1 MIHEVASDPTRT
13 LAAVRRILLAIL
25 LLGIPGT
32 GAELLLLGHFDGW
45 RQQIPLVLLTLALVA
60 LVWHRVR
67 PGRLPV
73 RVLQLLMLLFIVSGG
88 AGVLLH
94 YRGNVAFELEMYPS
108 TAGFELFRKAIMGA
122 TPALAPGAM
131 FVLGLAGFA
140 YTYGHPG
147 SVARRDAI
155 PTSGGLR

>member
-1 MIHEVASDPTRT
+1 MASDPART

-32 GAELLLLGHFDGW
+32 FAELLLLGHFDGW
-45 RQQIPLVLLTLALVA
+45 RQQIPLVLLTLGFVA
-60 LVWHRVR
+60 VVWQRAR
-67 PGRLPV
+67 PGRLPI
-73 RVLQLLMLLFIVSGG
+73 RVLQLLMFLFIISGG

-94 YRGNVAFELEMYPS
+94 YRGNVEFELEMYPE

-147 SVARRDAI
+147 SVARGDGV
-155 PTSGGLR
+155 PPSGGSR

>member
-1 MIHEVASDPTRT
+1 VDPART
-13 LAAVRRILLAIL
+13 LSAVRRILLVIL
-25 LLGIPGT
+25 LVGIPGT
-32 GAELLLLGHFDGW
+32 AAELLLLGHYDGW
-45 RQQIPLVLLTLALVA
+45 QQQIPLVLLTAALAA

-67 PGRLPV
+67 PGRLPI

-94 YRGNVAFELEMYPS
+94 YRGNVEFELEMYPS

-122 TPALAPGAM
+122 TPALAPGTM
-131 FVLGLAGFA
+131 LVLGLAGLA

-147 SVARRDAI
+147 SVARGDAI
-155 PTSGGLR
+155 PASGGSR